1 MGLRPHTGAPTVR
14 VLTTRLFTAP
24 AGGGER
30 CTARLL
36 AALVGQGCRVDVI
49 GRGEGAPLL
58 SRDGWGGAV
67 ADVADG
73 PEPRSHSLGPLTE
86 ADRPFAEWP
95 RWRRAAHVAAALC
108 RGRSSTMLRLQGP
121 GHAARSGTADRLR
134 PADVVVVDHLQAWAW
149 APSHAR
155 GVAPVL
161 VMHNLESDGYAEQAA
176 VDPHPLRRAFLA
188 REARLLSGIE
198 QAAFARAA
206 AIACLSEGDA
216 EVLRAR
222 AAAHGT
228 PVEVL
233 PGYPQDVAWVGGPR
247 GCEVPGR
254 RIGLVGTW
262 SWGPNRR
269 ALDWLLDEVVPRLPR
284 ACRVQ
289 VAGGGIAPGTPGHA
303 TAPVEVLGR
312 IGDIAAFYAGLDVIA
327 VPAVGG
333 SGVQEKAIEAIAT
346 GLPVVATGHALR
358 GLGPDLPG
366 HVHRA
371 DSGADFARLCA
382 TVPAPEPIQAAAQIA
397 AWRMR
402 REGAY
407 RAALARCIDAAR
419 GGAPRG
425 TAAA

>member
-1 MGLRPHTGAPTVR
+1 MGLRPEAGAPTVR
-14 VLTTRLFTAP
+14 VVTTRLFTRP

-36 AALVGQGCRVDVI
+36 AELVAQGCRVDVV
-49 GRGEGAPLL
+49 GRGEGTPLL
-58 SRDGWGGAV
+58 CGDGHGGESAG
-67 ADVADG
+67 VADG
-73 PEPRSHSLGPLTE
+73 PDLRSHSLGPLTE

-95 RWRRAAHVAAALC
+95 RWRRAAHVAEALC
-108 RGRSSTMLRLQGP
+108 RGRSSTMLRLHGTGQ
-121 GHAARSGTADRLR
+121 AASGGTPERLR
-134 PADVVVVDHLQAWAW
+134 RADVLMVDHLQAWAW
-149 APSHAR
+149 AQFRA
-155 GVAPVL
+155 GGMAPVL

-188 REARLLSGIE
+188 REARLLSGVE

-206 AIACLSEGDA
+206 AIACLSAADA
-216 EVLRAR
+216 EVLRTR
-222 AAAHGT
+222 VGHRT

-233 PGYPQDVAWVGGPR
+233 PGYPQDVARVGGLR
-247 GCEVPGR
+247 GGAGLDR

-269 ALDWLLDEVVPRLPR
+269 ALGWLLDEVVPRLPSV
-284 ACRVQ
+284 CRVR
-289 VAGGGIAPGTPGHA
+289 VAGGGIAAGTIGSP
-303 TAPVEVLGR
+303 TAPVEWLGR
-312 IGDIAAFYAGLDVIA
+312 IGDIPAFYAGLDVVA

-358 GLGPDLPG
+358 GLGPDLPD

-371 DSGADFARLCA
+371 DSGAEFARLCA
-382 TVPAPEPIQAAAQIA
+382 TAPAPEPVKAAAQIA
-397 AWRMR
+397 AWRTR
-402 REGAY
+402 REQAY

-419 GGAPRG
+419 REAGRG
-425 TAAA
+425 NAAA